1 MLYHI
6 GFWQL
11 HKIFFYIH
19 TYIFYVYKFFFSETS
34 CDFNECIQGCPYVKI
49 GLNQGCS
56 EACNKNQT
64 FQKNTTCVDL
74 CKKTSQQ
81 FMTSIIG
88 RDLVLLN
95 FLGFKSVFKSEMMCK
110 SYVSC
115 YISMFI
121 NLSMTTKNETTNSPI
136 HEFKVH
142 MYYIK
147 AREPFKPPFYLMV
160 YVLFLSLTFSF

>member
-1 MLYHI
+1 MKLTDLYFSI
-6 GFWQL
+6 F
-11 HKIFFYIH
+11 HKIQIIYYLLI
-19 TYIFYVYKFFFSETS
+19 VYKFFFSETS

-88 RDLVLLN
+88 RDLVLLT

-110 SYVSC
+110 SFVSC
-115 YISMFI
+115 YQCLLTCPWHQKRNHEF
-121 NLSMTTKNETTNSPI
+121 TNSRI
-136 HEFKVH
+136 
-142 MYYIK
+142 
-147 AREPFKPPFYLMV
+147 
-160 YVLFLSLTFSF
+160 